1 MKLCNIKQRDIKP
14 VYNYI
19 IVIVYFALTIFF
31 ETNYSNIVLAKIYY
45 NMLFWDKYFDFIF
58 YGSFMLVFII
68 VYRKYILDC
77 IKCLNKDYF
86 KYVAYAVVFIIVTMV
101 ISAIAL
107 SGMGVGQSDN
117 QDAINQNISHNTLIT
132 YIVVVFAGPFVEE
145 LIFRKNIYTF
155 IRNMAGVKCALVFS
169 ALIFALYHC
178 DIVIFLNM
186 EFSQILAVIPLFFMG
201 LGLAYTQEKTTDIV
215 CPVLVNMIINVISLS

>member
-31 ETNYSNIVLAKIYY
+31 ETNYSNIVLAKIYD

-86 KYVAYAVVFIIVTMV
+86 KHVAYAVVFIIVTMV

-215 CPVLVNMIINVISLS
+215 CPVLVHMIINVISLS

>member
-31 ETNYSNIVLAKIYY
+31 ETNYSNIVLAKIYD

-215 CPVLVNMIINVISLS
+215 CPVLVHIIINVISLS

>member
-31 ETNYSNIVLAKIYY
+31 QTNYSNVVLAKIYD

-77 IKCLNKDYF
+77 IKCLNKDCF
-86 KYVAYAVVFIIVTMV
+86 KYAAYAVVFIIITMV

-117 QDAINQNISHNTLIT
+117 QEAINQNISHNTLIT

-145 LIFRKNIYTF
+145 MIFRKNIYTF
-155 IRNMAGVKCALVFS
+155 IRNMAGVKCALIFS

-186 EFSQILAVIPLFFMG
+186 EFSQILAVIPLFVMG

-215 CPVLVNMIINVISLS
+215 CPVLVHMIINVISLS

>member
-1 MKLCNIKQRDIKP
+1 MKIKQRDIKP
-14 VYNYI
+14 LYNYI

-31 ETNYSNIVLAKIYY
+31 ETNYSNIVLAKIYD

-145 LIFRKNIYTF
+145 LIFRENIYTF

-201 LGLAYTQEKTTDIV
+201 LGLAYVQAKTQDIL
-215 CPVLVNMIINVISLS
+215 CPVLVHMIINIISLS

>member
-215 CPVLVNMIINVISLS
+215 CPVLVHIIINVISLS

>member
-31 ETNYSNIVLAKIYY
+31 ETNYSNIVLAKIYD
-45 NMLFWDKYFDFIF
+45 NMLFWDKYFHFIF

-215 CPVLVNMIINVISLS
+215 CPVLVHMIINVISLS

>member
-31 ETNYSNIVLAKIYY
+31 ETNYSNIVLAKIYD

-101 ISAIAL
+101 VSAIAL
-107 SGMGVGQSDN
+107 SGMEVGQSDN

-215 CPVLVNMIINVISLS
+215 CPVLVHMIINVISLS

>member
-58 YGSFMLVFII
+58 YGSFMPVFII

-215 CPVLVNMIINVISLS
+215 CPVLVHMIINVISLS

>member
-1 MKLCNIKQRDIKP
+1 MKIKQRDIKP

-178 DIVIFLNM
+178 NIVIFLNM

-215 CPVLVNMIINVISLS
+215 CPVLVHMIINVISLS

>member
-31 ETNYSNIVLAKIYY
+31 ETNYSNIVLAKIYD

-117 QDAINQNISHNTLIT
+117 QEAINQNISHNTLIT

-178 DIVIFLNM
+178 DIVIFLNV

-215 CPVLVNMIINVISLS
+215 CPVLVHMIINVISLS

>member
-31 ETNYSNIVLAKIYY
+31 ETNYSNIVLAKIYD
-45 NMLFWDKYFDFIF
+45 NMLFLDKYFDFIF

-68 VYRKYILDC
+68 VYRKYVLDC

-215 CPVLVNMIINVISLS
+215 CPVLVHMIINVISLS

>member
-145 LIFRKNIYTF
+145 MIFRKNIYTF

-215 CPVLVNMIINVISLS
+215 CPVLVHMIINVISLS

>member
-14 VYNYI
+14 VYNSI

-31 ETNYSNIVLAKIYY
+31 ETNYSNIVLAKIYD

-215 CPVLVNMIINVISLS
+215 CPVLVHMIINVISLS

>member
-155 IRNMAGVKCALVFS
+155 IRNMAGVKCALV
-169 ALIFALYHC
+169 LR
-178 DIVIFLNM
+178 
-186 EFSQILAVIPLFFMG
+186 FF
-201 LGLAYTQEKTTDIV
+201 
-215 CPVLVNMIINVISLS
+215 

>member
-86 KYVAYAVVFIIVTMV
+86 KYVAYAVVYIIVTMV

-215 CPVLVNMIINVISLS
+215 CPVLVHMIINVISLS

>member
-31 ETNYSNIVLAKIYY
+31 ETNYSNIVLAKIYD

-68 VYRKYILDC
+68 VYRKYI
-77 IKCLNKDYF
+77 KCLNKDYF

-101 ISAIAL
+101 VSAIAL

-215 CPVLVNMIINVISLS
+215 CPVLVHMIINVISLS

>member
-31 ETNYSNIVLAKIYY
+31 ETNYSNIVLAKIYD

-101 ISAIAL
+101 VSAIAL

-186 EFSQILAVIPLFFMG
+186 EFSQILAVIPLFFMW

-215 CPVLVNMIINVISLS
+215 CPVLVHMIINVISLS

>member
-31 ETNYSNIVLAKIYY
+31 ETNYSNIVLAKIYD

-201 LGLAYTQEKTTDIV
+201 LGLAYTQEKTTDIA
-215 CPVLVNMIINVISLS
+215 CPVLVHMIINVISLS

>member
-1 MKLCNIKQRDIKP
+1 MKIKQRDIKP
-14 VYNYI
+14 LYNYI

-31 ETNYSNIVLAKIYY
+31 ETNYSNIVLAKIYD

-145 LIFRKNIYTF
+145 LIFRKNIYIF

-215 CPVLVNMIINVISLS
+215 CPVLVHMIINVISLS

>member
-45 NMLFWDKYFDFIF
+45 NRLFWDKYFDFIF

-215 CPVLVNMIINVISLS
+215 CPVLVHMIINVISLS

>member
-31 ETNYSNIVLAKIYY
+31 ETNYSNIVLAKIYD

-86 KYVAYAVVFIIVTMV
+86 KYVAYAVVFIIITMV

-145 LIFRKNIYTF
+145 MIFRKNIYTF

-201 LGLAYTQEKTTDIV
+201 LVLAYTQEKTADIV
-215 CPVLVNMIINVISLS
+215 CPVLVHMIINVISLS

>member
-31 ETNYSNIVLAKIYY
+31 ETNYSNIVLAKIYD

-68 VYRKYILDC
+68 VYWKYILDC

-215 CPVLVNMIINVISLS
+215 CPVLVHIIINVISLS

>member
-31 ETNYSNIVLAKIYY
+31 ETNYSNIVLAKIYD

-68 VYRKYILDC
+68 VYRKYVLDC

-215 CPVLVNMIINVISLS
+215 CPVLVHMIINVISLS

>member
-31 ETNYSNIVLAKIYY
+31 ETNYSNIVLAKIYD

-101 ISAIAL
+101 VSAIAL

-215 CPVLVNMIINVISLS
+215 CPVLVHIIINVISLS

>member
-101 ISAIAL
+101 IFAIAL

-215 CPVLVNMIINVISLS
+215 CPVLVHMIINVISLS

>member
-31 ETNYSNIVLAKIYY
+31 ETNYSNIVLAKIYD

-68 VYRKYILDC
+68 VYRKYVLDC

-215 CPVLVNMIINVISLS
+215 CPVLVHIIINVISLS

>member
-58 YGSFMLVFII
+58 YGSFMFVFII

-215 CPVLVNMIINVISLS
+215 CPVLVHMIINVISLS

>member
-31 ETNYSNIVLAKIYY
+31 ETNYSNIVLAKIYD

-101 ISAIAL
+101 VSAIAL

-215 CPVLVNMIINVISLS
+215 CPVLVHMIINVISLS

>member
-1 MKLCNIKQRDIKP
+1 MKIKQRDIKP
-14 VYNYI
+14 LYNYI

-31 ETNYSNIVLAKIYY
+31 ETNYSNIVLAKIYD

-132 YIVVVFAGPFVEE
+132 YIVIVFAGPFVEE

-215 CPVLVNMIINVISLS
+215 CPVLVHMIINVISLS

>member
-31 ETNYSNIVLAKIYY
+31 ETNYSNIVLAKIYD

-201 LGLAYTQEKTTDIV
+201 LGLAYTQEKTSDIV
-215 CPVLVNMIINVISLS
+215 CPVLVHMIINVISLS